1 MDVDAVPGAIV
12 PDLSQVSVQQP
23 GGRRSVRSC
32 LTCSKAKA
40 KCVKKPGTTICERY
54 NGVVARAIQSL
65 ARCSRLKKDCSTR
78 EPSIRKRKSTK
89 TSRAAQLEQLENK
102 IEHLVNALSASQN
115 SNSQPSPPSSVS
127 DNGPS
132 QRSTSQQEVIDSLC
146 IGLPESR
153 DDCSILSNVRH
164 SVTSATLHTSSP
176 HNSLQ
181 VSRPGLP
188 TISSND
194 YDQLGVGMHEAEL
207 LLARWRRLM
216 APMFPFVVVPEG
228 VTARQL
234 KNSKPLLLHTIVTVA
249 YFHDLTK
256 QQVMV
261 KQLTR
266 NVSER
271 ILINNEKNLGILQS
285 LLVFVSWY
293 HPHIFWGQQVT
304 NLLHLAM
311 SMILELG
318 FDHAPGSCSDFKGA
332 TAKAMAGPNSVH
344 RVPTLEEHR
353 VLLGT
358 FYLASMLG
366 SSFKKMDSPKWTKY
380 MTACLDNLVQAREYD
395 SDLLLVQLVRLQH
408 LAEDITQIDAS
419 ATTPVQLY
427 AKAFEAELNHIKQ
440 SDPCV
445 NRMPEDQQLRMQ
457 YLTTEIFIWEV
468 SLRAVQENEGE
479 GLRDH
484 IEGLHR
490 CVSAIKAYIDEYFA
504 LPIDSYLTLP
514 FSTFG
519 QCAHAFITLKRIA
532 SLEVDGWD
540 FAECNNVDFPAMVER
555 AAVHY
560 EGVARS
566 RPDGLQ
572 VHNECFARWAHR
584 LRWMK
589 GVYEAKFSKPQPD
602 ATAAVSDQ
610 NDGRMFNGSNYV
622 QAPTTA
628 SSVDQ
633 QQPTPPDEVMWS
645 GEKLSNFDGDFWD
658 EDFWNSFGSEYN
670 MSFQPDVQMQMGY
683 QPT

>member
-1 MDVDAVPGAIV
+1 MDVDAVPGAIAS
-12 PDLSQVSVQQP
+12 DLSQVSLAQP
-23 GGRRSVRSC
+23 EGRGSVRSC

-40 KCVKKPGTTICERY
+40 KCVKRPGTTFCE
-54 NGVVARAIQSL
+54 
-65 ARCSRLKKDCSTR
+65 RCSRLKKDCTTR
-78 EPSIRKRKSTK
+78 EPSIRKRKIIK

-115 SNSQPSPPSSVS
+115 LNSQPSPPTSVT
-127 DNGPS
+127 DNGAS
-132 QRSTSQQEVIDSLC
+132 QLSTSHQEVLDSLC
-146 IGLPESR
+146 GDLPETR
-153 DDCSILSNVRH
+153 DDCSVPSTVRH
-164 SVTSATLHTSSP
+164 SVTSASPDTSNS

-181 VSRPGLP
+181 VSRSGQP
-188 TISSND
+188 TVTPDD
-194 YDQLGVGMHEAEL
+194 YNQLGVVMHEAEL
-207 LLARWRRLM
+207 LFARWRRLM
-216 APMFPFVVVPEG
+216 APMFPFVVVPED

-234 KNSKPLLLHTIVTVA
+234 KSSKPLLLHAIVTVA
-249 YFHDLTK
+249 HFHDLTK

-261 KQLTR
+261 KQLIR

-311 SMILELG
+311 SLILDLG
-318 FDHAPGSCSDFKGA
+318 FDRAPGSCSDFKGA
-332 TAKAMAGPNSVH
+332 TTKAVHGPSLVQ

-358 FYLASMLG
+358 YYLASMLG

-380 MTACLDNLVQAREYD
+380 MTNCLDNLVQAREYD

-408 LAEDITQIDAS
+408 LAEDITQVDAS
-419 ATTPVQLY
+419 TTPVQLY

-445 NRMPEDQQLRMQ
+445 NRMPENQQLHMQ
-457 YLTTEIFIWEV
+457 YLTTEIFVWEL
-468 SLRAVQENEGE
+468 SLMAVQENKGE
-479 GLRDH
+479 RLRDH
-484 IEGLHR
+484 LDGLYR
-490 CVSAIKAYIDEYFA
+490 CVSAIKAYVDEYFA
-504 LPIDSYLTLP
+504 LPTDSYLTLP

-519 QCAHAFITLKRIA
+519 QCAHAFITLTRIA
-532 SLEVDGWD
+532 SLETDGWD
-540 FAECNNVDFPAMVER
+540 FANCNIADFPAMVEQ

-572 VHNECFARWAHR
+572 VHNECFTRWAHR

-602 ATAAVSDQ
+602 AVVAVADQ
-610 NDGRMFNGSNYV
+610 TNAKMFSNGSNYV
-622 QAPTTA
+622 QAPGTA
-628 SSVDQ
+628 SSGYQ
-633 QQPTPPDEVMWS
+633 QQPTPPDDVMWS
-645 GEKLSNFDGDFWD
+645 GEMLYNLDGDFWD

-670 MSFQPDVQMQMGY
+670 MSFQADMQMQMGY
-683 QPT
+683 QAA